1 MQKSIPITLL
11 TGYLGSGKTTLLNH
25 ILNNQEGYKI
35 AVIVNDI
42 GEVNIDASLIEKGG
56 IVSGKDDSLV
66 PLQNGCIC
74 CTLKTDLLNQ
84 LQDIIETK
92 KFDYIIIEASG
103 ICEPIPIAQTICAL
117 EDAYTE
123 YKMPKLCY
131 LDSIVSVVDAKRL
144 SDEFNKGGD
153 LLNDKI
159 DEEDIENLV
168 IQQIEF
174 CDTII
179 LNKVDEVSP
188 EDLASVK
195 DVIKALQPN
204 AEIIET
210 NYAKV
215 DLSKILETHNFD
227 FEKAATSSGWY
238 AELDKSEDELNEDDF
253 ENEEEVEEKHHHHDE
268 DEDDEDEEDE
278 EDNEEYEHKHHHDH
292 DKEDKHHQ
300 HHHDD
305 DEDDEDEEE
314 HKHEHH
320 HHHHHHHDHSEG
332 EVEEYGINTFVYY
345 RREPMNRKK
354 FYEYISKPWPK
365 KIIRAKGITY
375 FDDEKDMSYMFEQA
389 GTLKNVTEAG
399 LWLAAESPDF
409 QVEVLAA
416 NPDIAEDWDP
426 FYKDRM
432 VKIVFIGKGISK
444 KEISKE
450 LDEL

>member
-1 MQKSIPITLL
+1 MEKCIPITLL

-42 GEVNIDASLIEKGG
+42 GEVNIDASLIEKDG

-74 CTLKTDLLNQ
+74 CTLKTDLLEQ
-84 LQDIIETK
+84 IQDIIAAK

-117 EDAYTE
+117 EDAYAD
-123 YKMPKLCY
+123 YNMPKQCY
-131 LDSIVSVVDAKRL
+131 LDSIISVVDAKRL

-153 LLNDKI
+153 LLNDHL

-179 LNKVDEVSP
+179 LNKIDEVSK
-188 EDLASVK
+188 EELSSVK
-195 DVIKALQPN
+195 DVIKALQPH

-215 DLSKILETHNFD
+215 DLSKILATKKFD
-227 FEKAATSSGWY
+227 FESAATSSGWY
-238 AELDKSEDELNEDDF
+238 AELDN
-253 ENEEEVEEKHHHHDE
+253 V
-268 DEDDEDEEDE
+268 
-278 EDNEEYEHKHHHDH
+278 DNEEDHHH
-292 DKEDKHHQ
+292 E
-300 HHHDD
+300 
-305 DEDDEDEEE
+305 
-314 HKHEHH
+314 EHH
-320 HHHHHHHDHSEG
+320 HHHEEG
-332 EVEEYGINTFVYY
+332 EVEEYGITTFVYY
-345 RREPMNRKK
+345 RREPMDRQK
-354 FYEYISKPWPK
+354 FYEYIGKPWPK

-375 FDDEKDMSYMFEQA
+375 FKDDKDMSYMFEQA
-389 GTLKNVTEAG
+389 GTLKDLTEAG
-399 LWLAAESPDF
+399 LWLAAESPKF
-409 QVEVLAA
+409 QEEVLEA
-416 NPDIAEDWDP
+416 NPDIKKDWDP

-444 KEISKE
+444 EEITKE
-450 LDEL
+450 LDEI

>member
-66 PLQNGCIC
+66 ALQNGCIC
-74 CTLKTDLLNQ
+74 CTLNTDLLNQ
-84 LQDIIETK
+84 LQDIVATK

-131 LDSIVSVVDAKRL
+131 LDSIISVVDAKRL
-144 SDEFNKGGD
+144 SDEFNSGKD

-174 CDTII
+174 CNTII
-179 LNKVDEVSP
+179 LNKIDEVSKK
-188 EDLASVK
+188 ELTNVK
-195 DVIKALQPN
+195 NVIKALQPTAN
-204 AEIIET
+204 IIET
-210 NYAKV
+210 NYSKV
-215 DLSKILETHNFD
+215 DLKDILETHQFD

-238 AELDKSEDELNEDDF
+238 NELEKD
-253 ENEEEVEEKHHHHDE
+253 EEE
-268 DEDDEDEEDE
+268 
-278 EDNEEYEHKHHHDH
+278 HHHDH
-292 DKEDKHHQ
+292 DH
-300 HHHDD
+300 
-305 DEDDEDEEE
+305 
-314 HKHEHH
+314 
-320 HHHHHHHDHSEG
+320 G
-332 EVEEYGINTFVYY
+332 ETEEYGINTFVYY
-345 RREPMNRKK
+345 RREPMDRKK

-365 KIIRAKGITY
+365 KIIRVKGITY
-375 FDDEKDMSYMFEQA
+375 FDDDKNMSYMFEQA
-389 GTLKNVTEAG
+389 GSLKNIYEAG
-399 LWLAAESPDF
+399 PWLAAESPKV
-409 QVEVLAA
+409 QKEILSA
-416 NPDIAEDWDP
+416 NPDIEKDWDP
-426 FYKDRM
+426 FYGDRM
-432 VKIVFIGKGISK
+432 VKMVFIGQGISK
-444 KEISKE
+444 EEISKE

>member
-1 MQKSIPITLL
+1 MEKCIPITLL

-42 GEVNIDASLIEKGG
+42 GEVNIDASLIEKDG

-74 CTLKTDLLNQ
+74 CTLKTDLLEQ
-84 LQDIIETK
+84 IQDIIAAK

-117 EDAYTE
+117 EDAYAD
-123 YKMPKLCY
+123 YNMPKQCY
-131 LDSIVSVVDAKRL
+131 LDSIISVVDAKRL
-144 SDEFNKGGD
+144 SDEFNQGGD
-153 LLNDKI
+153 LLNDHL

-179 LNKVDEVSP
+179 LNKIDEVSK
-188 EDLASVK
+188 EELSSVK
-195 DVIKALQPN
+195 DVIKALQPH

-215 DLSKILETHNFD
+215 DLSKILATKKFD

-238 AELDKSEDELNEDDF
+238 AELDNAD
-253 ENEEEVEEKHHHHDE
+253 NEEEHHHE
-268 DEDDEDEEDE
+268 
-278 EDNEEYEHKHHHDH
+278 
-292 DKEDKHHQ
+292 
-300 HHHDD
+300 
-305 DEDDEDEEE
+305 
-314 HKHEHH
+314 EHH
-320 HHHHHHHDHSEG
+320 HHHEEG
-332 EVEEYGINTFVYY
+332 EVEEYGITTFVYY
-345 RREPMNRKK
+345 RREPMDRQK
-354 FYEYISKPWPK
+354 FYEYIGKPWPK

-375 FDDEKDMSYMFEQA
+375 FKDDKDMSYMFEQA
-389 GTLKNVTEAG
+389 GTLKDLTEAG
-399 LWLAAESPDF
+399 LWLAAESPKF
-409 QVEVLAA
+409 QEEVLEA
-416 NPDIAEDWDP
+416 NPDIKKDWDP
-426 FYKDRM
+426 LYKDRM

-444 KEISKE
+444 EEITKE
-450 LDEL
+450 LDEI

>member
-1 MQKSIPITLL
+1 MEKCIPITLL

-42 GEVNIDASLIEKGG
+42 GEVNIDASLIEKDG

-74 CTLKTDLLNQ
+74 CTLKTDLLEQ
-84 LQDIIETK
+84 IQDIIAAK

-117 EDAYTE
+117 EDAYAD
-123 YKMPKLCY
+123 YNMPKQCY
-131 LDSIVSVVDAKRL
+131 LDSIISVVDAKRL
-144 SDEFNKGGD
+144 SDEFNQGGD
-153 LLNDKI
+153 LLNDHL

-179 LNKVDEVSP
+179 LNKIDEVSK
-188 EDLASVK
+188 EELSSVK
-195 DVIKALQPN
+195 DVIKALQPH

-215 DLSKILETHNFD
+215 DLSKILATKKFNF
-227 FEKAATSSGWY
+227 ESAATSSGWY
-238 AELDKSEDELNEDDF
+238 AELDNVD
-253 ENEEEVEEKHHHHDE
+253 NEEEHHHE
-268 DEDDEDEEDE
+268 
-278 EDNEEYEHKHHHDH
+278 
-292 DKEDKHHQ
+292 
-300 HHHDD
+300 
-305 DEDDEDEEE
+305 
-314 HKHEHH
+314 EHH
-320 HHHHHHHDHSEG
+320 HHHEEG
-332 EVEEYGINTFVYY
+332 EVEEYGITTFVYY
-345 RREPMNRKK
+345 RREPMDRQK
-354 FYEYISKPWPK
+354 FYEYIGKPWPK

-375 FDDEKDMSYMFEQA
+375 FKDDKDMSYMFEQA
-389 GTLKNVTEAG
+389 GTLKDLTEAG
-399 LWLAAESPDF
+399 LWLAAESPKF
-409 QVEVLAA
+409 QEEVLEA
-416 NPDIAEDWDP
+416 NPDIKKDWDP

-444 KEISKE
+444 EEITKE
-450 LDEL
+450 LDEI

>member
-1 MQKSIPITLL
+1 MEKCIPITLL

-42 GEVNIDASLIEKGG
+42 GEVNIDASLIEKDG

-74 CTLKTDLLNQ
+74 CTLKTDLLEQ
-84 LQDIIETK
+84 IQDIIAAK

-117 EDAYTE
+117 EDAYAD
-123 YKMPKLCY
+123 YNMPKQCY
-131 LDSIVSVVDAKRL
+131 LDSIISVVDAKRL
-144 SDEFNKGGD
+144 SDEFNQGGD
-153 LLNDKI
+153 LLNDHL

-179 LNKVDEVSP
+179 LNKIDEVSK
-188 EDLASVK
+188 EELSSVK
-195 DVIKALQPN
+195 DVIKALQPH

-215 DLSKILETHNFD
+215 DLSKILATKKFD

-238 AELDKSEDELNEDDF
+238 AELDNVD
-253 ENEEEVEEKHHHHDE
+253 NEEEHHHE
-268 DEDDEDEEDE
+268 
-278 EDNEEYEHKHHHDH
+278 
-292 DKEDKHHQ
+292 
-300 HHHDD
+300 
-305 DEDDEDEEE
+305 
-314 HKHEHH
+314 EHH
-320 HHHHHHHDHSEG
+320 HHHEEG
-332 EVEEYGINTFVYY
+332 EVEEYGITTFVYY
-345 RREPMNRKK
+345 RREPMDRQK
-354 FYEYISKPWPK
+354 FYEYIGKPWPK

-375 FDDEKDMSYMFEQA
+375 FKDDKDMSYMFEQA
-389 GTLKNVTEAG
+389 GTLKDLTEAG
-399 LWLAAESPDF
+399 LWLAAESPKF
-409 QVEVLAA
+409 QEEVLAA
-416 NPDIAEDWDP
+416 NPDIKKDWDP

-444 KEISKE
+444 EEITKE
-450 LDEL
+450 LDEI

>member
-1 MQKSIPITLL
+1 MEKCIPITLL

-42 GEVNIDASLIEKGG
+42 GEVNINASLIEKDG

-74 CTLKTDLLNQ
+74 CTLKTDLLEQ
-84 LQDIIETK
+84 IQDIIAAK

-117 EDAYTE
+117 EDAYAD
-123 YKMPKLCY
+123 YNMPKQCY
-131 LDSIVSVVDAKRL
+131 LDSIISVVDAKRL
-144 SDEFNKGGD
+144 SDEFNQGGD
-153 LLNDKI
+153 LLNDHL

-179 LNKVDEVSP
+179 LNKIDEVSK
-188 EDLASVK
+188 EELSSVK
-195 DVIKALQPN
+195 DVIKALQPH

-215 DLSKILETHNFD
+215 DLSKILATKKFD
-227 FEKAATSSGWY
+227 FESAATSSGWY
-238 AELDKSEDELNEDDF
+238 AELDNVD
-253 ENEEEVEEKHHHHDE
+253 NEEEHHHE
-268 DEDDEDEEDE
+268 
-278 EDNEEYEHKHHHDH
+278 
-292 DKEDKHHQ
+292 
-300 HHHDD
+300 
-305 DEDDEDEEE
+305 
-314 HKHEHH
+314 EHH
-320 HHHHHHHDHSEG
+320 HHHEEG
-332 EVEEYGINTFVYY
+332 EVEEYGITTFVYY
-345 RREPMNRKK
+345 RREPMDRQK
-354 FYEYISKPWPK
+354 FYEYIGKPWPK

-375 FDDEKDMSYMFEQA
+375 FKDDKDMSYMFEQA
-389 GTLKNVTEAG
+389 GTLKDLTEAG
-399 LWLAAESPDF
+399 LWLAAESPKF
-409 QVEVLAA
+409 QEEVLEA
-416 NPDIAEDWDP
+416 NPDIKKDWDP

-444 KEISKE
+444 EEITKE
-450 LDEL
+450 LDEI